1 MAAARPGTKEN
12 IVRGLDNGALDRDRE
27 ITALAFG
34 NRSKLE
40 SREGE
45 KSIENGPMSCDHGST
60 PRARECVGV
69 LQIRRPVFFRT
80 VVLRTVVVVHVR
92 RKLNLVDEPEMR
104 RRQQGYSGGF
114 FVTALWAVDCCSA
127 VVQASVVTSRSSEP
141 TGEPRPRS
149 CRANA
154 CSLVL

>member
-1 MAAARPGTKEN
+1 MNQEFVWSRWERV
-12 IVRGLDNGALDRDRE
+12 VRRRERWSGLDNGALDRDRE

-69 LQIRRPVFFRT
+69 LQIRRPVF
-80 VVLRTVVVVHVR
+80 LRTVVVVHVR
-92 RKLNLVDEPEMR
+92 RKLDLVDEPEMR
-104 RRQQGYSGGF
+104 RRQQGHSGWF
-114 FVTALWAVDCCSA
+114 FVTAFWAVDCC
-127 VVQASVVTSRSSEP
+127 
-141 TGEPRPRS
+141 
-149 CRANA
+149 
-154 CSLVL
+154 